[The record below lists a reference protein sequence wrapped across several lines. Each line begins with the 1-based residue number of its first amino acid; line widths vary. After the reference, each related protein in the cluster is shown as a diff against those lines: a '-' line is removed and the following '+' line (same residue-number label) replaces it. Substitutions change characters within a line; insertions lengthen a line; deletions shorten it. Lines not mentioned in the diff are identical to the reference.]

1 MKRTRE
7 QLCFEHQH
15 QHQEQEQN
23 VSKRQRQRRRR
34 KERELLKKQQ
44 RDTDDGAADDA
55 GDGTLRA
62 RSSSSKTDHVLVG
75 KFNDRM
81 RERCVYKQLGKPKFA
96 ALAELYPPL
105 RALYVACECD
115 PSLSLSLSL
124 SRVSALT
131 SRSCSIIDNKF
142 GKPTIDWHDAQALL
156 ELTTTLLWHCYSI
169 RMVMPH
175 TVEVEQ
181 LSLGYDVHK
190 ACQRKGAV
198 LRITCRDRRTS
209 LSSFP
214 LVSLLL
220 RVCGPRST
228 HCWPR
233 QCTCRLYTSSPTCL
247 QCLPRFLGLQD
258 NQETGRRREGKDGDI
273 AARSAFLIHRTHIR
287 RIIVVTRE
295 RHPLRASDCCR
306 C

>member
-1 MKRTRE
+1 MLMLMLMMMMMVAHCE
-7 QLCFEHQH
+7 QGAA
-15 QHQEQEQN
+15 
-23 VSKRQRQRRRR
+23 RRRPTMCSSASSTI
-34 KERELLKKQQ
+34 ECES
-44 RDTDDGAADDA
+44 AAC
-55 GDGTLRA
+55 T
-62 RSSSSKTDHVLVG
+62 SSSASPSSRRWPSCT
-75 KFNDRM
+75 R
-81 RERCVYKQLGKPKFA
+81 RCERCTS
-96 ALAELYPPL
+96 
-105 RALYVACECD
+105 RASAIRL
-115 PSLSLSLSL
+115 SLSLSLSL
-124 SRVSALT
+124 SRRVSALT